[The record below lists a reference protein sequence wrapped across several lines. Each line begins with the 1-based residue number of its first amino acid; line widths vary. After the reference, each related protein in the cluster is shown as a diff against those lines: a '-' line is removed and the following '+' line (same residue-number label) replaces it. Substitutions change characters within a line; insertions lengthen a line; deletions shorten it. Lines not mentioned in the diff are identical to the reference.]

1 MTKRS
6 KVISM
11 SKKELVS
18 LVEKLMNPEI
28 DDETLSEYIDMLEKN
43 VPHPAPSDLI
53 FWSEEDYSAEQI
65 VDIALNYKE

>member
-1 MTKRS
+1 
-6 KVISM
+6 
-11 SKKELVS
+11 
-18 LVEKLMNPEI
+18 MNPEI

>member
-1 MTKRS
+1 
-6 KVISM
+6 M

>member
-1 MTKRS
+1 M
-6 KVISM
+6 ISM